1 MLAVCWLVA
10 AAQPAPAQ
18 APVKAKDA
26 QPDEVELLRRILA
39 EQKQNPD
46 KIIRTPSPT
55 NTVAATPA
63 QAALEREY
71 LDGKMTAKQYRKA
84 LDKLKEDEPRAAEA
98 AKNQPPVESRPPAPQ
113 PASVGA
119 PPIQPA
125 EATPQQ
131 KEKLSEVEARID
143 EMLRQKAAREK
154 AALTNA
160 TGATNS
166 VPSAPLTKRQRMDA
180 LLKQFIEG
188 KTPEAEYNE
197 KRAKLLA
204 EPD

>member
-1 MLAVCWLVA
+1 M
-10 AAQPAPAQ
+10 
-18 APVKAKDA
+18 
-26 QPDEVELLRRILA
+26 ELLRRILA

-63 QAALEREY
+63 QAALERQY
-71 LDGKMTAKQYRKA
+71 LDGKLTAKQYRKA
-84 LDKLKEDEPRAAEA
+84 LEQLKEDERRTVEA
-98 AKNQPPVESRPPAPQ
+98 AKNQPPAEPAPPQ

-119 PPIQPA
+119 PPIPLP
-125 EATPQQ
+125 EATQQQ

-154 AALTNA
+154 TALTNA
-160 TGATNS
+160 TGATNG

-180 LLKQFIEG
+180 LLKQFIDG
-188 KTPEAEYNE
+188 KIPEAEYTE